1 MDNPSKSIIADNLTF
16 AYPGQ
21 PPILKN
27 INLSI
32 SPGTYVTLMGP
43 NGSGKSTLA
52 LLIKGILTP
61 SSGSVTVD
69 GLSSMNDLSHF
80 EIMKRVGLV
89 FQNPESTIVTTTV
102 ETELAFG
109 LENLGVPRDE
119 MNERVNE
126 TLQRFDLGQYRHTNP
141 TNLSGGE
148 KQRLA
153 LASVMIMKPSYLI
166 LDEPTA
172 LLDPQGQKSLLD
184 SIQSAV
190 RDGST
195 VMHITQFSFEAL
207 ISDRLIVL
215 DESGVCFDGKPA
227 DVLSK
232 TNEYR
237 SCGIEFM
244 NSLGEIP
251 VYGEKTRITTPDDIV
266 PSSSSVNEKEK
277 SKISDK
283 SFKIVLEGVSY
294 SYDKGT
300 PFEKCAL
307 NNVSLTFTGGTSTV
321 LFGASGS
328 GKSTLLE
335 IAAGITSPTGGKIN
349 VNGNPVRAMAFQ
361 LPEDQ
366 VSGNTVESYIDFGP
380 RNTGIPESE
389 LDNVIS
395 EALLA
400 VGLEPDEYRKRDPFT
415 LSGGEKRR
423 VALAGV
429 LAMRPEV
436 IVLDE
441 PTAGLDRRGMD
452 LVIRFLEEY
461 MGNGCTLLFST
472 HDFEVAR
479 CLGDN
484 AVVLDH
490 GCVETYGKL
499 FDVLKNSP
507 WLNSLKS

>member
-1 MDNPSKSIIADNLTF
+1 MIIANNLTF

-21 PPILKN
+21 SPILKN
-27 INLSI
+27 INLTI
-32 SPGTYVTLMGP
+32 SPGSYVTLMGP

-69 GLSSMNDLSHF
+69 GLSTIDDSSHF

-89 FQNPESTIVTTTV
+89 FQNPESTMVSTSV

-119 MNERVNE
+119 MNERVDE
-126 TLQRFDLGQYRHTNP
+126 TLQRFDLEHYRHTNP

-153 LASVMIMKPSYLI
+153 LASVMIMKPYYLI

-172 LLDPQGQKSLLD
+172 LLDPQGQMSLLD
-184 SIQSAV
+184 SVQSAV
-190 RDGST
+190 NDGST
-195 VMHITQFSFEAL
+195 VIHITQFSFEAL
-207 ISDRLIVL
+207 LSDRLIVL
-215 DESGVCFDGKPA
+215 DESGFCFDGKP
-227 DVLSK
+227 DEVLSK
-232 TNEYR
+232 SKEYR
-237 SCGIEFM
+237 SCGREFM

-251 VYGEKTRITTPDDIV
+251 VCGEETHTTTPDDV
-266 PSSSSVNEKEK
+266 VQSSSIVNEKEE

-283 SFKIVLEGVSY
+283 SVEIVLEGISY
-294 SYDKGT
+294 RYDKGT

-321 LFGASGS
+321 IFGASGS

-335 IAAGITSPTGGKIN
+335 ITAGITSPTQGKIH
-349 VNGNPVRAMAFQ
+349 VNGNPVCAMAFQ

-366 VSGNTVESYIDFGP
+366 MSGDTIESYIDFGP
-380 RNTGIPESE
+380 RNIGVPENE
-389 LDNVIS
+389 RDEVIS

-400 VGLEPDEYRKRDPFT
+400 VGLEPDEYRNRDPFT

-429 LAMRPEV
+429 LAMKPEV

-452 LVIRFLEEY
+452 LVIKFLEEY
-461 MGNGCTLLFST
+461 MENGCTLLFST
-472 HDFEVAR
+472 HDFEVAS

-490 GCVETYGKL
+490 GWVETYGKL
-499 FDVLKNSP
+499 FDVLRNSP
-507 WLNSLKS
+507 WLCSLRR